1 MKKKTIIGEIGI
13 EQQINLKQKKKKRIE
28 IIAKINKLGNRKL

>member
-13 EQQINLKQKKKKRIE
+13 EQQINLKQKKKK
-28 IIAKINKLGNRKL
+28 KNRNNSKN

>member
-13 EQQINLKQKKKKRIE
+13 EQQINLKQKKKK
-28 IIAKINKLGNRKL
+28 NRNNSKN